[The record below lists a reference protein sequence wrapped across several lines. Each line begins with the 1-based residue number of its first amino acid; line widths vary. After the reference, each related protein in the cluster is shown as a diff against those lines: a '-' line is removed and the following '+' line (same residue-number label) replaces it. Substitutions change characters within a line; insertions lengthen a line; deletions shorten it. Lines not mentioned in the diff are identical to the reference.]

1 MTEVPT
7 ITLNDG
13 NKMPLLG
20 LGVFQIPDHEK
31 ARQTVEMALAN
42 GYRMIDTAEVYENQ
56 IAVGEAIAESAV
68 NRDDIFLTTKI
79 WVSNMSFEK
88 ATKAID
94 HDLKELGTDYLD
106 LVLLHQPYGDT
117 FGAWNAL
124 AAAKRAGK
132 VRSIGLSNFYPDQY
146 MNLELAHEDKPA
158 INQIEINPWFQQ
170 TNDVKFFQGRDV
182 AVEAWAQ
189 FAEGK
194 HDIFN
199 NKTLKE
205 IAEAHHK
212 TTAQVILRWLTQQDI
227 VVIPKSVH
235 EKRQKEN
242 LDIFDFE
249 LTKDEMDKIKGLDKG
264 ESQFFDHCD
273 PAVIDDI
280 FGESLKQL
288 RDSE

>member
-212 TTAQVILRWLTQQDI
+212 TTAQVIL
-227 VVIPKSVH
+227 H
-235 EKRQKEN
+235 
-242 LDIFDFE
+242 
-249 LTKDEMDKIKGLDKG
+249 
-264 ESQFFDHCD
+264 
-273 PAVIDDI
+273 
-280 FGESLKQL
+280 
-288 RDSE
+288 

>member
-79 WVSNMSFEK
+79 WVSNMSFKK

-146 MNLELAHEDKPA
+146 MNLELAHEDLSLIHISEPTRLRRISYAVFCLKKIFLMIRRPPRSTLMRSSA
-158 INQIEINPWFQQ
+158 AS
-170 TNDVKFFQGRDV
+170 DVY
-182 AVEAWAQ
+182 
-189 FAEGK
+189 
-194 HDIFN
+194 
-199 NKTLKE
+199 
-205 IAEAHHK
+205 
-212 TTAQVILRWLTQQDI
+212 
-227 VVIPKSVH
+227 
-235 EKRQKEN
+235 KRQGYAN
-242 LDIFDFE
+242 GDFIT
-249 LTKDEMDKIKGLDKG
+249 LL
-264 ESQFFDHCD
+264 
-273 PAVIDDI
+273 
-280 FGESLKQL
+280 
-288 RDSE
+288 

>member
-42 GYRMIDTAEVYENQ
+42 GYRMIDTAEVYDNQ
-56 IAVGEAIAESAV
+56 IAVGQAIAESAV

-124 AAAKRAGK
+124 EAAKRAGK
-132 VRSIGLSNFYPDQY
+132 IRSIGLSNFYPDQY

-170 TNDVKFFQGRDV
+170 TNDVKFFQGRNV

-199 NKTLKE
+199 NKTLKD

-235 EKRQKEN
+235 DKRQKEN
-242 LDIFDFE
+242 IDIFDFE
-249 LTKDEMDKIKGLDKG
+249 LTQDEMNKIKELDKG
-264 ESQFFDHCD
+264 ESQFFDHRD
-273 PAVIDDI
+273 PAVIDNI
-280 FGESLKQL
+280 FGESLRQL

>member
-1 MTEVPT
+1 
-7 ITLNDG
+7 
-13 NKMPLLG
+13 
-20 LGVFQIPDHEK
+20 
-31 ARQTVEMALAN
+31 MALAN

-249 LTKDEMDKIKGLDKG
+249 LTKDEMDKIEGLDKG
-264 ESQFFDHCD
+264 VSQFFDHRD

>member
-1 MTEVPT
+1 MTKVPT

-56 IAVGEAIAESAV
+56 IAVGQAIAESAV

-199 NKTLKE
+199 NKVLKG

-212 TTAQVILRWLTQQDI
+212 TVAQVILRWLTQQDI
-227 VVIPKSVH
+227 IVIPKSVH

-242 LDIFDFE
+242 IDIFDFN
-249 LTKDEMDKIKGLDKG
+249 LTQDEMDKIKELDKG
-264 ESQFFDHCD
+264 ESQFFDHRD
-273 PAVIDDI
+273 PAVIDNI

-288 RDSE
+288 SDSE

>member
-13 NKMPLLG
+13 NKMPQLG
-20 LGVFQIPDHEK
+20 LGVFRIPDHEK

-42 GYRMIDTAEVYENQ
+42 GYRMIDTAEAYDNQ

-79 WVSNMSFEK
+79 WVSNMSYEK
-88 ATKAID
+88 AINAID
-94 HDLKELGTDYLD
+94 HDLKELGTDYID

-117 FGAWNAL
+117 FGAWDAL

-132 VRSIGLSNFYPDQY
+132 IRSIGLSNFYPDQY

-158 INQIEINPWFQQ
+158 INQIEISPWFQQ

-189 FAEGK
+189 FANGK
-194 HDIFN
+194 DDIFN
-199 NKTLKE
+199 NKVLKE
-205 IAEAHHK
+205 IAENHHK
-212 TTAQVILRWLTQQDI
+212 TVGQVILRWLTQKSI
-227 VVIPKSVH
+227 VVIPKAVH
-235 EKRQKEN
+235 DEHQKEN
-242 LDIFDFE
+242 INIFDFK
-249 LTKDEMDKIKGLDKG
+249 LTQDEMAKIKELDKG
-264 ESQFFDHCD
+264 ESQFFDHRD
-273 PAVIDDI
+273 PAAIDNI

>member
-7 ITLNDG
+7 ITVNDG

-264 ESQFFDHCD
+264 ESQFFDYRD

>member
-13 NKMPLLG
+13 NKMPQLG
-20 LGVFQIPDHEK
+20 LGVFRIPDHEK

-42 GYRMIDTAEVYENQ
+42 GYRMIDTAEAYDNQ

-79 WVSNMSFEK
+79 WVSNMSYEK
-88 ATKAID
+88 ATRAID
-94 HDLKELGTDYLD
+94 HDLKELGTDYID

-117 FGAWNAL
+117 FGAWDAL

-132 VRSIGLSNFYPDQY
+132 IRSIGLSNFYPDQY

-158 INQIEINPWFQQ
+158 INQIEISPWFQQ

-189 FAEGK
+189 FANGK

-199 NKTLKE
+199 NKVLKE
-205 IAEAHHK
+205 IAEKHHK
-212 TTAQVILRWLTQQDI
+212 TVGQVILRWLTQKSI
-227 VVIPKSVH
+227 VVIPKAVH
-235 EKRQKEN
+235 DEHQKEN
-242 LDIFDFE
+242 INIFDFK
-249 LTKDEMDKIKGLDKG
+249 LTQDEMAKIKELDKG
-264 ESQFFDHCD
+264 ESQFFDHRD
-273 PAVIDDI
+273 PAAIDNI
-280 FGESLKQL
+280 FGESLRQL

>member
-13 NKMPLLG
+13 NKMLQLG
-20 LGVFQIPDHEK
+20 LGVFRIPDHEK

-42 GYRMIDTAEVYENQ
+42 GYRMIDTAEAYDNQ

-94 HDLKELGTDYLD
+94 HDLKELGTDYID

-189 FAEGK
+189 FANGK

-205 IAEAHHK
+205 IAEVHHK
-212 TTAQVILRWLTQQDI
+212 TVGQVILRWLTQRDI
-227 VVIPKSVH
+227 IVIPKSVH
-235 EKRQKEN
+235 DKRQQEN
-242 LDIFDFE
+242 IDIFDFE
-249 LTKDEMDKIKGLDKG
+249 LTQDEMNKIKELDKG
-264 ESQFFDHCD
+264 ESQFFDHRD

>member
-13 NKMPLLG
+13 NKMPQVG
-20 LGVFQIPDHEK
+20 LGVFRIPDHDK

-42 GYRMIDTAEVYENQ
+42 GYRMIDTAEAYDNQ

-94 HDLKELGTDYLD
+94 HDLKELGTDYID

-124 AAAKRAGK
+124 EAAKRAGK
-132 VRSIGLSNFYPDQY
+132 IRSIGLSNFYPDQY

-158 INQIEINPWFQQ
+158 INQIEISPWFQQ
-170 TNDVKFFQGRDV
+170 TNDVKFFQGRNV

-189 FAEGK
+189 FANGK

-199 NKTLKE
+199 NKVLKE
-205 IAEAHHK
+205 IAETHHK
-212 TTAQVILRWLTQQDI
+212 TVGQVILRWLTQKSI
-227 VVIPKSVH
+227 IVIPKAVH
-235 EKRQKEN
+235 DEHQKEN
-242 LDIFDFE
+242 INIFDFE
-249 LTKDEMDKIKGLDKG
+249 LTQDEMAKIGELDKG
-264 ESQFFDHCD
+264 ESQFFDHRD
-273 PAVIDDI
+273 PAAIDDI

>member
-13 NKMPLLG
+13 NKMPQVG
-20 LGVFQIPDHEK
+20 LGVFRIPDHDK

-42 GYRMIDTAEVYENQ
+42 GYRMIDTAEAYDNQ

-94 HDLKELGTDYLD
+94 HDLKELGTDYID

-124 AAAKRAGK
+124 EAAKSAGK
-132 VRSIGLSNFYPDQY
+132 IRSIGLSNFYPDQY

-158 INQIEINPWFQQ
+158 INQIEISPWFQQ
-170 TNDVKFFQGRDV
+170 ANDVKFFQGRNV

-189 FAEGK
+189 FANGK
-194 HDIFN
+194 NDIFN
-199 NKTLKE
+199 NKVLTE
-205 IAEAHHK
+205 IAETHHK
-212 TTAQVILRWLTQQDI
+212 TVGQVILRWLTQKSI
-227 VVIPKSVH
+227 IVIPKAVH
-235 EKRQKEN
+235 DEHQKEN
-242 LDIFDFE
+242 INIFDFE
-249 LTKDEMDKIKGLDKG
+249 LTQDEMAKIGELDKG
-264 ESQFFDHCD
+264 ESQFFDHRD
-273 PAVIDDI
+273 PAAIDDI

>member
-199 NKTLKE
+199 NKVLKD

-212 TTAQVILRWLTQQDI
+212 TVAQVILRWLTQQDI
-227 VVIPKSVH
+227 IVIPKSVH

-242 LDIFDFE
+242 IDIFDFN
-249 LTKDEMDKIKGLDKG
+249 LTQDEMDKIKELDKG
-264 ESQFFDHCD
+264 ESQFFDHRD
-273 PAVIDDI
+273 PAVIDNI

>member
-170 TNDVKFFQGRDV
+170 TDDVKFFQGRDV

-249 LTKDEMDKIKGLDKG
+249 LTKDEMDKIKELDKG
-264 ESQFFDHCD
+264 VSQFFDHRD

>member
-13 NKMPLLG
+13 NKMPQLG
-20 LGVFQIPDHEK
+20 LGVFRIPDHEK

-42 GYRMIDTAEVYENQ
+42 GYRMIDTAEAYDNQ

-79 WVSNMSFEK
+79 WVSNMSYEK
-88 ATKAID
+88 ATNAID
-94 HDLKELGTDYLD
+94 HDLKELGTDYID

-117 FGAWNAL
+117 FGAWDAL

-158 INQIEINPWFQQ
+158 INQIEISPWFQQ

-189 FAEGK
+189 FANGK
-194 HDIFN
+194 HDICN
-199 NKTLKE
+199 NKVLKE
-205 IAEAHHK
+205 IAENHHK
-212 TTAQVILRWLTQQDI
+212 TVGQVILRWLTQKSI
-227 VVIPKSVH
+227 VVIPKAVH
-235 EKRQKEN
+235 DEHQKEN
-242 LDIFDFE
+242 INIFDFK
-249 LTKDEMDKIKGLDKG
+249 LTQDEMAKIKELDKG
-264 ESQFFDHCD
+264 ESQFFDHRD
-273 PAVIDDI
+273 PAAIDNI
-280 FGESLKQL
+280 FGESLRQL

>member
-205 IAEAHHK
+205 IADAHHK

-264 ESQFFDHCD
+264 VSQFFDHCD
-273 PAVIDDI
+273 PAVIDDV